1 MEFKCSLCN
10 YQSSVKAN
18 IRKHINNKT
27 KCGEGILNIIEIP
40 VEIICE
46 HCNKEFTTLPS
57 MKRHIKTCKI
67 KKNNLE
73 KEVKDLEE
81 KLEEANRKLASK
93 TIIMKLEETNKK
105 LTTENKKLKEMVI
118 TKAQIRT
125 ESRKL
130 YKKNYKLICVHC
142 KNNNEKNIQICHI
155 KPVSEFTLDNL
166 SEVNKMSNLIALCAN
181 CHLDLDVSKKD
192 DVVRTAR
199 LHKFI
204 VNHCESISNYAVN
217 KP

>member
-1 MEFKCSLCN
+1 MEFGCSICN
-10 YQSSVKAN
+10 YTSTYKKDALRHIS
-18 IRKHINNKT
+18 RKN
-27 KCGEGILNIIEIP
+27 KCGENPQMVEISID
-40 VEIICE
+40 IICE
-46 HCNKEFTTLPS
+46 YCNKS
-57 MKRHIKTCKI
+57 YKTRDNLTKHLKI
-67 KKNNLE
+67 CSK
-73 KEVKDLEE
+73 KEVGLQKQIDLLKEE
-81 KLEEANRKLASK
+81 NEDLKKQIQAMK
-93 TIIMKLEETNKK
+93 TIKLEETNKK

-118 TKAQIRT
+118 TKAQIRA

-181 CHLDLDVSKKD
+181 CHIDLDVSKKD
-192 DVVRTAR
+192 DVVRTTK

-204 VNHCESISNYAVN
+204 VNHVTSKKN
-217 KP
+217 KLI